1 MAGFTVMIAQ
11 SKDLNF
17 TEAWVWEYI
26 DSTSIKQE
34 MVLYREP
41 KTGSWLFTSEA
52 FGSTCEMCNWLL
64 FMPNGNCYISYFDP
78 ALNGIEKI
86 IVFPMKLRFIKR
98 FHLIGNQPD
107 YQNILVKIF
116 GFSKFTGKSYCVD
129 YIKTNEKS
137 IFFITRTLNSM

>member
-1 MAGFTVMIAQ
+1 MRVLVNICLFLFGGFTVMIAQ
-11 SKDLNF
+11 SKVLNF

-26 DSTSIKQE
+26 DSTSLKQE

-86 IVFPMKLRFIKR
+86 IVLSYETPIIKR

-107 YQNILVKIF
+107 YQNILVKNLLVFQNLLESPI
-116 GFSKFTGKSYCVD
+116 V
-129 YIKTNEKS
+129 S
-137 IFFITRTLNSM
+137 II

>member
-1 MAGFTVMIAQ
+1 MRVLVNICLFLFGGFTVMIAQ

-78 ALNGIEKI
+78 ALNGIEK
-86 IVFPMKLRFIKR
+86 
-98 FHLIGNQPD
+98 
-107 YQNILVKIF
+107 
-116 GFSKFTGKSYCVD
+116 
-129 YIKTNEKS
+129 
-137 IFFITRTLNSM
+137 